1 MDKRND
7 KRKIAIIGPYP
18 PPYGG
23 ISVHIQRVLSYL
35 NEVKYD
41 YDFYLENRAQNDDM
55 SIYYKFY
62 GFRKLV
68 SLFMLLSKRYIL
80 IHHHSPD
87 WRIRVILSLYGIL
100 GKNVYLH
107 IHGASLKDT
116 IQNGG
121 IKSILTCN
129 LLKFVNVIADNEDI
143 VRLAK
148 KYSPKSIVLIDA
160 FLPPLYEENIYK
172 EFIAQYGEMLVNR
185 NYVISMV
192 GWFTYYGSEDLYGF
206 DIALQAL
213 HKFKK
218 EVDEDVLLLASINGV
233 VSEKLH
239 QKIKKYIEKKNLNN
253 NVLFIYDDLPQIWP
267 IYIVSNVFIRPS
279 CTDGSPLSIKE
290 AIWFKT
296 PVIVSDCVTRPK
308 GVSLFKNRSSG
319 DLFKKFK
326 QVYKDRETD
335 QNVKTKIEK
344 VKENVFKYKLFD
356 EIYKMNDKGSK

>member
-35 NEVKYD
+35 DKLNYD
-41 YDFYLENRAQNDDM
+41 YDFYLENRSQNDDIP
-55 SIYYKFY
+55 IYYKFY

-68 SLFMLLSKRYIL
+68 SLFILLSKRYVL

-87 WRIRVILSLYGIL
+87 WRIRIILSLYAML

-116 IQNGG
+116 IRNGG
-121 IKSILTCN
+121 IKSFLTCN

-143 VRLAK
+143 VRLVK
-148 KYSPKSIVLIDA
+148 KYNPKSIVRIDA
-160 FLPPLYEENIYK
+160 FLPQLYEENIYK
-172 EFIAQYGEMLVNR
+172 EFIEQYGEMLKNK

-192 GWFTYYGSEDLYGF
+192 GWFTYYENEDLYGF

-213 HKFKK
+213 HRFKK

-239 QKIKKYIEKKNLNN
+239 QEIKKYIEKKNLIN
-253 NVLFIYDDLPQIWP
+253 NVFFIYDDLPQIWP

-290 AIWFKT
+290 AVWFKT
-296 PVIVSDCVTRPK
+296 PVIASDCVPRPK
-308 GVSLFKNRSSG
+308 GVILFKNRSPE
-319 DLFKKFK
+319 DLFKKIK
-326 QVYKDRETD
+326 QIYKDRETD
-335 QNVKTKIEK
+335 QNIKIKIEK
-344 VKENVFKYKLFD
+344 LKENKFKYKLFD
-356 EIYKMNDKGSK
+356 EIYKLNERGSK